1 LVPIRTR
8 LLSIPISLKREAMI
22 KTGDAIL
29 FIGMATGLLGSPG
42 PGIAALVATGRERGF
57 IRSLPFY
64 MSMQLGL
71 LAALVI
77 CALGLSRFILVMP
90 RAAFALTLVAAAY
103 LVYLGVK
110 IALAPVGHDT
120 PSDDTE
126 DFRWLGGFLLGAANP
141 KAYIAFLGLLGSAAV
156 AGSLGSGADLI
167 AKIVISICVTLAVDA
182 AWLSIG
188 VGLGLIAL
196 STTYE
201 RVLNLTF
208 GILLIIT
215 AALTLF

>member
-1 LVPIRTR
+1 
-8 LLSIPISLKREAMI
+8 MI